1 MITYAGYNEL
11 MMNEEVKEGRDGE
24 FTLRKFRFGDT
35 GKRKQGC
42 RDFSLVYPE
51 DPILPTSLMP
61 GETYKDITIG
71 KTRTQSLP
79 DGSIKPGRSRIS
91 ADLHWKD
98 SRNFILAS
106 SWDGFTYGG
115 DGKILVPPDEK
126 GNIRLEEY
134 AIGSDGR
141 SAADGTYEVALF
153 SLAEG
158 KGTFAIERS
167 GDYGVDVYGVS
178 GTEMSKRAT
187 TKEEVKDWISIASD
201 EMRIETLKQKKEALE
216 NTIKGIETE
225 LSAYSEK
232 DAELSETDNI
242 VE

>member
-1 MITYAGYNEL
+1 MLTYVGYNEL
-11 MMNEEVKEGRDGE
+11 MMTEEMREGRDGE
-24 FTLRKFRFGDT
+24 FMLRKFRFGDT

-42 RDFSLVYPE
+42 RDFRLIYPQ

-71 KTRTQSLP
+71 KTRSQTLP
-79 DGSIKPGRSRIS
+79 DGSVKPGHSRIS

-98 SRNFILAS
+98 NRNFILAS

-126 GNIRLEEY
+126 KNIRLEEY

-141 SAADGTYEVALF
+141 SAVDGTYEVALF

-158 KGTFAIERS
+158 KGIFAIERS
-167 GDYGVDVYGVS
+167 GDYGVDVYVVS
-178 GTEMSKRAT
+178 GCEITKKEVD
-187 TKEEVKDWISIASD
+187 KEEVKDWVSIATD
-201 EMRIETLKQKKEALE
+201 EMRIETLKQKKEVLE
-216 NTIKGIETE
+216 NTLRGIETE

-232 DAELSETDNI
+232 DIELSETGNV